1 MTILTL
7 QRFIDSDPVLCAIHQ
22 GSISWYDAFME
33 DGEDD
38 LPIYGTRGAG
48 VEVMTDAHP
57 FKEREKPHLRWADEV
72 TVCEMPSVK
81 PVVPAVSAKP
91 FTPTI
96 SANPCNIK
104 TLFVRNLPRDVTVA
118 EMQTMFAPFGALHD
132 VYVPKNT
139 TPGKYFGTIK
149 GFALIKYKHYS
160 ESTRAFLD
168 IGDTFHLRGKEVSIE
183 FAKQD
188 QH

>member
-7 QRFIDSDPVLCAIHQ
+7 QHFIDSDPILRAVQNGTLSWDEAFTTEDEAVLQASVLH
-22 GSISWYDAFME
+22 
-33 DGEDD
+33 
-38 LPIYGTRGAG
+38 GTRGR
-48 VEVMTDAHP
+48 VIEDILELV
-57 FKEREKPHLRWADEV
+57 EKPRVRWAEEV

-81 PVVPAVSAKP
+81 GVAAAVSAQP
-91 FTPTI
+91 SAPAI
-96 SANPCNIK
+96 SANPRNIK

-118 EMQTMFAPFGALHD
+118 EMQAMFAPFGALHD

-139 TPGKYFGTIK
+139 ERGKYFGTIK
-149 GFALIKYKHYS
+149 GFALIKYKHHS

-168 IGDTFHLRGKEVSIE
+168 VGAIFHLRGKEVSIE